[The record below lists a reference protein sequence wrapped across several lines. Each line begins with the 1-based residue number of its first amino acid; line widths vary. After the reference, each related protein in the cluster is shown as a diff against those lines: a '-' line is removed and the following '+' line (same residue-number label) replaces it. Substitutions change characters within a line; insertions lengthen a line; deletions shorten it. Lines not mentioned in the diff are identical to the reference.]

1 MTNNSKVKI
10 NFTKMHGLGN
20 DFIIIDDRE
29 ERLAGLPGLSKRLC
43 NRRFGIG
50 ADQLIIIRDSDMADF
65 RMLIYNPDGSE
76 AEMCGNGVRCF
87 ARYLLTGGITSN
99 EDLNIETKGGI
110 IKTKVR
116 GGLVEVDMGEP
127 RLEPEDIPVRLDGR
141 VISHPLRV
149 LDEDISI
156 TCVSMGNP
164 HTVIFLKE
172 VRAFPV
178 DRFGPVIENHNL
190 FPQRTN
196 VEFARVVSER
206 EIEMRVWERG
216 AGETMACGTGACA
229 TLVAAVLNGLTHKR
243 ATVHL
248 KGGDLDILWGEDN
261 HIYMTGPAEEVFV
274 GEMEI

>member
-1 MTNNSKVKI
+1 MKL

-29 ERLAGLPGLSKRLC
+29 ERLGGLPALSKRLC
-43 NRRFGIG
+43 HRRFGIG
-50 ADQLIIIRDSDMADF
+50 ADQLILIRDSDMADF

-87 ARYLLTGGITSN
+87 ARYLLTRGITSN
-99 EDLNIETKGGI
+99 EDLNIETKAGI

-116 GGLVEVDMGEP
+116 EDLVEVDMGEP
-127 RLEPEDIPVRLDGR
+127 GFEPEDIPVRLEGR
-141 VISHPLRV
+141 VISHSLRV
-149 LDEDISI
+149 LDEEFSI

-164 HTVIFLKE
+164 HTVIFLEDLKE
-172 VRAFPV
+172 FPV
-178 DRFGPVIENHNL
+178 ERFGPVIENHNL

-243 ATVHL
+243 ATIHL
-248 KGGDLDILWGEDN
+248 RGGDLDILWGEDS

-274 GEMEI
+274 GFIDS

>member
-1 MTNNSKVKI
+1 MKL

-29 ERLAGLPGLSKRLC
+29 GRLTALPELSKRLC

-50 ADQLIIIRDSDMADF
+50 ADQLILVRDSDIADF

-87 ARYLLTGGITSN
+87 ARYLLRIGITN
-99 EDLNIETKGGI
+99 KEDLKIETKAGI

-116 GGLVEVDMGEP
+116 EDLVEVDMGEP
-127 RLEPEDIPVRLDGR
+127 RFEPEDIPVRLDAR

-149 LDEDISI
+149 LDEEFSI

-164 HTVIFLKE
+164 HTVIFL
-172 VRAFPV
+172 RDISAFPV
-178 DRFGPVIENHNL
+178 DRFGPVIENHTL

-229 TLVAAVLNGLTHKR
+229 TLVAAVLNGLTHRR

-248 KGGDLDILWGEDN
+248 RGGDLDILWGEDN